1 MKLRTL
7 GAATLVAA
15 LAAGTLLPTGV
26 LAVDGTPDARDS
38 TGTIR
43 YEQTTGG
50 DPGDVTDPEDGDDID
65 EPETNPNH
73 DPLMIIGATSYDF
86 IDADADGNP
95 LDPVEIV
102 EGLQTYDVVPFEK
115 MVNGES
121 IGKARHF
128 VEFRDIRATEAVRLS
143 RNYDIS
149 AAITSPFMMTTAA
162 GEEVVLN
169 GAQIHYNN
177 VQFAPQPGST
187 YETGVSGP
195 DYTLSNTVTLTQGGP
210 EGNLTEP
217 GASATFL
224 DVHSS
229 GTNAAGRFHLL
240 FGTDRPAEDATHDDS
255 VQLEVPAGQIITE
268 GEYSAT
274 ITWTIA
280 DTPTGGETGETETGE
295 EAGA

>member
-26 LAVDGTPDARDS
+26 LAENSHTSD
-38 TGTIR
+38 GTIR

-86 IDADADGNP
+86 IDKEAVDEEGKP
-95 LDPVEIV
+95 LEKVEIV
-102 EGLQTYDVVPFEK
+102 EGLKLYDAAPFQK
-115 MVNGES
+115 TVDGEAA
-121 IGKARHF
+121 GTARHF

-149 AAITSPFMMTTAA
+149 AAITTPFTFTTDNGN
-162 GEEVVLN
+162 GEDIVLK
-169 GAQIHYNN
+169 GAEILYND
-177 VQFAPQPGST
+177 VQFLPQFGSD
-187 YETGVSGP
+187 YETGVSGEH
-195 DYTLSNTVTLTQGGP
+195 YTLTNSVRLSQGG
-210 EGNLTEP
+210 ENATEP

-229 GTNAAGRFHLL
+229 GTNAAGRFHLA
-240 FGTDRPAEDATHDDS
+240 FGAERPAEDATHDS
-255 VQLEVPAGQIITE
+255 GVQLEVPGGQIITE
-268 GEYSAT
+268 GDYSAT

-280 DTPTGGETGETETGE
+280 DTPTGGTETGE